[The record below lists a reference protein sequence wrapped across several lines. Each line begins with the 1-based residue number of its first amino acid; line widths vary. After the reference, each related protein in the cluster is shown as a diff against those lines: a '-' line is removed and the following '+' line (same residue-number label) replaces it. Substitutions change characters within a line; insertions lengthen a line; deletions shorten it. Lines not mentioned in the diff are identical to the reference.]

1 MGAARVK
8 RCWLVVLRSARN
20 GQSYCVT
27 YTLDEQAEHAAAI
40 LKQAELRKKPLEKG
54 QWQVSSCTG
63 SVFRFAQYD
72 KRDMIICS

>member
-8 RCWLVVLRSARN
+8 RCWLVVLRCARN

-40 LKQAELRKKPLEKG
+40 LKQAKLRKKPLEKG
-54 QWQVSSCTG
+54 QW
-63 SVFRFAQYD
+63 
-72 KRDMIICS
+72 